1 LSGRRPILEDALNQ
15 MLIRLENIQKTY
27 QLGVQTVT
35 ALRDVD
41 LIIEEGAFL
50 AIAGPSGSWC
60 EIWFVK
66 SIATG
71 NASSDSTIV
80 LPIPQGTLLGVLRF
94 PGNGSDRRGQSLK
107 PGTYTLRYSLYPV
120 DGAHQGVAPQ
130 RDFGLLTPI
139 SQDADPTAK
148 PDYAKL
154 VELSRTSGTPHPAVL
169 SLETPSG
176 TQFPAL
182 TKEGEQDV
190 VLNVQVGNLKLAVIV
205 VGKAD
210 S

>member
-1 LSGRRPILEDALNQ
+1 MFRYLLGFSFALAALAQEYKLEPLPSPPNDLPTAYSSV
-15 MLIRLENIQKTY
+15 LESKGY
-27 QLGVQTVT
+27 
-35 ALRDVD
+35 R
-41 LIIEEGAFL
+41 
-50 AIAGPSGSWC
+50 IASPSGSWC
-60 EIWFVK
+60 EIWFAK

-71 NASSDSTIV
+71 PASSDSTIV

-107 PGTYTLRYSLYPV
+107 PGIYTLRYSLNPV

-139 SQDADPTAK
+139 SQDADPLAK

-154 VELSRTSGTPHPAVL
+154 VELSRTSGTAHPAVL

-190 VLNVQVGNLKLAVIV
+190 VLNVQAGNLKLAVIV